1 MSILGHKSSSSP
13 PLVHGTLGLYLHLP
27 AGAPGAGREPGGT
40 GRDGGLRE
48 PRGAGEGLG
57 TGPGQWREESLS
69 WVTARKGSPW
79 LRVVVSVKNVLKPA
93 SPSTFIQNRWT
104 CISPAWL
111 QDQPGTQGASTPLE
125 PRVINRRR
133 PGKQRLPWSPR
144 SQRPAGSLR
153 KWGAARRRAVGV
165 GGCRMAW
172 GKGPPGCAPSARI
185 LSADRRFK

>member
-1 MSILGHKSSSSP
+1 MLQGVVRSWTQTQTNKTPGANVSILGHKSSSSP

-79 LRVVVSVKNVLKPA
+79 LRVVVSVKRSEA
-93 SPSTFIQNRWT
+93 SKSQHLHPEQMDMYFS
-104 CISPAWL
+104 CLAAGPAWH
-111 QDQPGTQGASTPLE
+111 P
-125 PRVINRRR
+125 
-133 PGKQRLPWSPR
+133 
-144 SQRPAGSLR
+144 GSLHT
-153 KWGAARRRAVGV
+153 
-165 GGCRMAW
+165 
-172 GKGPPGCAPSARI
+172 P
-185 LSADRRFK
+185 